1 MDKKQFL
8 AQFPG
13 EDPIV
18 LARLHTLIEAAFAGR
33 RVVSGEFYTPAIWSQ
48 LTALPGALPPDGGFY
63 DLFDADRRLFACPL
77 EMAPA
82 GVRVAEVTNR
92 YPARTLAHK
101 DYLGALMN
109 LGIRREKFSDLVLV
123 DDRCLIPMVPEI
135 LLFVLDNLTKVG
147 NNGVSTREADL
158 AELLTLPRQ
167 YAERTVLVASLRLDG
182 VAENDPQRLSEKWEA
197 MDLLRALDPEHPDD
211 WLLLVG
217 NDNDFIARRCVMQ
230 GETCDSPL
238 DNDNRVLVYRLTLP
252 AN

>member
-33 RVVSGEFYTPAIWSQ
+33 QVVSGEFYTPAIWSQ
-48 LTALPGALPPDGGFY
+48 LTALPGALPPDAGFY

-135 LLFVLDNLTKVG
+135 LPFVLDNLTKVG

-167 YAERTVLVASLRLDG
+167 YAERTVLVASLRLDAL
-182 VAENDPQRLSEKWEA
+182 VAEITGHSRSQAEGLIAGGKVLVNYREVKNRSESI
-197 MDLLRALDPEHPDD
+197 RPDD
-211 WLLLVG
+211 VLTIRGFGKFRIGSL
-217 NDNDFIARRCVMQ
+217 Q
-230 GETCDSPL
+230 GESRKGKT
-238 DNDNRVLVYRLTLP
+238 RLTILQYL
-252 AN
+252 